1 MQKSNVIHLSG
12 DGRPDSPGHNAKH
25 LTYSLKDKSTSRTAT
40 FSLTQVTEAGNSNL
54 MEKMGF
60 KKGLAFLKD
69 QGIIAEQIRTDRH
82 TQIRKF
88 MRGEQPNINHQCDV
102 WHIAKN
108 IKKRLLAASKKA
120 SCKILKKWIKSI
132 DNHFW
137 WACATS
143 RH

>member
-1 MQKSNVIHLSG
+1 M
-12 DGRPDSPGHNAKH
+12 
-25 LTYSLKDKSTSRTAT
+25 DKSTSRTAV
-40 FSLTQVTEAGNSNL
+40 FFLTQVTEAGNLNQ

-69 QGIIAEQIRTDRH
+69 QGITLEQITTDQH

-88 MRGEQPNINHQCDV
+88 MRWEEPNIDHQCDV

-137 WACATS
+137 WACATL